1 MKQIYAVNVI
11 GIYIKDFEVR
21 AENPE
26 QAQQLEQQIY
36 RDSNLIEFDKDSVD
50 MVNIEVIPT
59 DEEKMNCDECPE
71 REYCE
76 RFDDE
81 CEG

>member
-1 MKQIYAVNVI
+1 MKQIYTVNVI
-11 GIYIKDFEVR
+11 GIYIKDFDVR

-26 QAQQLEQQIY
+26 QAKQLAQQVY
-36 RDSNLIEFDKDSVD
+36 RDSNLIEFDKDSVV

-59 DEEKMNCDECPE
+59 GEAEMNCDECPE

>member
-1 MKQIYAVNVI
+1 MKQIYTVNVI

-26 QAQQLEQQIY
+26 QAKQLAQQVY

-59 DEEKMNCDECPE
+59 GDAEMNCDECPE
-71 REYCE
+71 REYCD

>member
-1 MKQIYAVNVI
+1 MKQIYTVNVI

-21 AENPE
+21 AENTE
-26 QAQQLEQQIY
+26 QAKQLAYQIY

-59 DEEKMNCDECPE
+59 GESEMNCDSCPE

-76 RFDDE
+76 MYDDE
-81 CEG
+81 CGG

>member
-1 MKQIYAVNVI
+1 MKQIYTVNVI

-21 AENPE
+21 AENTE
-26 QAQQLEQQIY
+26 QAKQLAYQIY

-59 DEEKMNCDECPE
+59 GEAEMNCDGCPE

>member
-1 MKQIYAVNVI
+1 MKQIYTVNVI

-21 AENPE
+21 AEKPE
-26 QAQQLEQQIY
+26 RAKQLAQQIY

-59 DEEKMNCDECPE
+59 GDAEMNCDECPE